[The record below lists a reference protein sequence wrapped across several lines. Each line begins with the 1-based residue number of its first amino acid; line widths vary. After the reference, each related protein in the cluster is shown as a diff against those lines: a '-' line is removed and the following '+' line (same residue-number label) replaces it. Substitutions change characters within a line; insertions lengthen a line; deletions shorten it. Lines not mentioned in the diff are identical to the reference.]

1 MKRPSPALVVA
12 LLALIVALGGTSY
25 AAAKLPKNSVGSKQV
40 KNSSLKAK
48 DIAPGAIGASSI
60 APGAIGA
67 TSIAPGSIGA
77 NSIAPGLIG
86 QKSNVY
92 YGSARTQ
99 KTIIGQVGVDTPYIT
114 LSGLPAG
121 TYLLMAHLT
130 LVKFDAPDTIARCGI
145 KAAGTDSRGGPSGN
159 GSAAALGPGNA
170 SVVVPLTTSM
180 TITSSSTFDAQL
192 YCWQDGTN
200 VKMEEG
206 RLIAQRV
213 DSASVSAGP

>member
-40 KNSSLKAK
+40 KNSSLQAK
-48 DIAPGAIGASSI
+48 DIAPGAIGQTSI

-67 TSIAPGSIGA
+67 TSIAPGVIGE
-77 NSIAPGLIG
+77 
-86 QKSNVY
+86 KSNVY
-92 YGSARTQ
+92 YGIARAQ
-99 KTIIGQVGVDTPYIT
+99 KTIIGSVGVDTPYVT

-121 TYLLMAHLT
+121 TYLLTAHLT

-145 KAAGTDSRGGPSGN
+145 KAAGADSRGGPSGN
-159 GSAAALGPGNA
+159 GSAAAVGPGNA

-180 TITSSSTFDAQL
+180 VITSASTFDAQL
-192 YCWQDGTN
+192 YCWPDGTN

-213 DSASVSAGP
+213 DSVSVSAGP

>member
-25 AAAKLPKNSVGSKQV
+25 AAVKLPKNSVGSKQV
-40 KNSSLKAK
+40 KNSSLQAK
-48 DIAPGAIGASSI
+48 DIAPGAIGETHS
-60 APGAIGA
+60 PGA
-67 TSIAPGSIGA
+67 IGA

-114 LSGLPAG
+114 LSALPAG

-145 KAAGTDSRGGPSGN
+145 KAAGADSRGGPSGN
-159 GSAAALGPGNA
+159 GSAAALGPVDA

-180 TITSSSTFDAQL
+180 TITSASTFDAQL

-213 DSASVSAGP
+213 DSVSVSAGP

>member
-40 KNSSLKAK
+40 KNSSLQAK
-48 DIAPGAIGASSI
+48 DIAPGAIGPASL
-60 APGAIGA
+60 
-67 TSIAPGSIGA
+67 
-77 NSIAPGLIG
+77 APGLLG
-86 QKSNVY
+86 EKSNVY
-92 YGSARTQ
+92 YGIARAQ
-99 KTIIGQVGVDTPYIT
+99 KTIIGAVGVDTPYIT
-114 LSGLPAG
+114 LTGLPAG
-121 TYLLMAHLT
+121 AYLLTAHLT

-145 KAAGTDSRGGPSGN
+145 KAAGADSGAGGDGN
-159 GSAAALGPGNA
+159 RSAAALGPGNA
-170 SVVVPLTTSM
+170 SVVVPLTTSL
-180 TITSSSTFDAQL
+180 TITSASAFDAQL

-213 DSASVSAGP
+213 DSVSVSAGP

>member
-1 MKRPSPALVVA
+1 MNRPSPALAVA

-25 AAAKLPKNSVGSKQV
+25 AAVKLPKNSVGSKQV

-67 TSIAPGSIGA
+67 TSIVPGVIGE
-77 NSIAPGLIG
+77 
-86 QKSNVY
+86 KSNVY
-92 YGSARTQ
+92 YGIARTQ
-99 KTIIGQVGVDTPYIT
+99 KTIIGQVGVDTPYVT
-114 LSGLPAG
+114 LSALPAG

-159 GSAAALGPGNA
+159 GSAAAMGPGNA

-180 TITSSSTFDAQL
+180 VVTSSSTFDAQL

>member
-12 LLALIVALGGTSY
+12 LFALIVALGGTGY

-40 KNSSLKAK
+40 KNSSLQAK
-48 DIAPGAIGASSI
+48 DIAPGAIGQ
-60 APGAIGA
+60 
-67 TSIAPGSIGA
+67 GSIT
-77 NSIAPGLIG
+77 PGLIG
-86 QKSNVY
+86 EKSNVY
-92 YGSARTQ
+92 YGLARTQ
-99 KTIIGQVGVDTPYIT
+99 KTIIGQVGVETPYVT

-121 TYLLMAHLT
+121 TYLLIAHLT

-145 KAAGTDSRGGPSGN
+145 KAAGADSRGAGNGN
-159 GSAAALGPGNA
+159 GSAAGLGPGNA

-180 TITSSSTFDAQL
+180 TITSASTFDAQL

-213 DSASVSAGP
+213 DSISVSGGP

>member
-1 MKRPSPALVVA
+1 MNRPSPALAVA

-25 AAAKLPKNSVGSKQV
+25 AAVKLPKNSVGSKQV

-48 DIAPGAIGASSI
+48 DIAPGAIGATSI

-67 TSIAPGSIGA
+67 TSIAPGVIGE
-77 NSIAPGLIG
+77 
-86 QKSNVY
+86 KSNVY
-92 YGSARTQ
+92 YGIARTQ
-99 KTIIGQVGVDTPYIT
+99 KTIIGQVGVDTPYVT
-114 LSGLPAG
+114 LSALPAG

-159 GSAAALGPGNA
+159 GSAAAMGPGNA

-180 TITSSSTFDAQL
+180 VVTSSSTFDAQL

>member
-40 KNSSLKAK
+40 KDSSLKAK
-48 DIAPGAIGASSI
+48 DIGPGAIGAKSI
-60 APGAIGA
+60 APGVIGE
-67 TSIAPGSIGA
+67 
-77 NSIAPGLIG
+77 
-86 QKSNVY
+86 KSNVY
-92 YGSARTQ
+92 YGIARTQ
-99 KTIIGQVGVDTPYIT
+99 KTIIGSVGVDTPYIT

-121 TYLLMAHLT
+121 SYLLTAHLT

-145 KAAGTDSRGGPSGN
+145 KAAGTDSGAGGDGN
-159 GSAAALGPGNA
+159 RSAAALGPGNA
-170 SVVVPLTTSM
+170 SVVVPLTTSLVV
-180 TITSSSTFDAQL
+180 TSASTFDAQL
-192 YCWQDGTN
+192 YCRQDGTN

-213 DSASVSAGP
+213 DSISVSGGP

>member
-1 MKRPSPALVVA
+1 MKRPSPALAVA

-25 AAAKLPKNSVGSKQV
+25 AAVKLPKNSVGSKQV

-48 DIAPGAIGASSI
+48 DIAPGAIGATSI

-67 TSIAPGSIGA
+67 TSIAPGVIGE
-77 NSIAPGLIG
+77 
-86 QKSNVY
+86 KSNVY
-92 YGSARTQ
+92 YGIARTQ
-99 KTIIGQVGVDTPYIT
+99 KTIIGQVGVDTPYVT
-114 LSGLPAG
+114 LSALPAG

-159 GSAAALGPGNA
+159 GSAAAMGPGNA

-180 TITSSSTFDAQL
+180 VVTSSSTFDAQL

-213 DSASVSAGP
+213 DSVSVTGGP

>member
-40 KNSSLKAK
+40 KNSSLQAK
-48 DIAPGAIGASSI
+48 DIAPGAIGQTSI

-67 TSIAPGSIGA
+67 TSIAPGVIGE
-77 NSIAPGLIG
+77 
-86 QKSNVY
+86 KSNVY
-92 YGSARTQ
+92 YGIARAQ
-99 KTIIGQVGVDTPYIT
+99 KTIIGSVGVDTPYVT

-121 TYLLMAHLT
+121 TYLLTAHLT

-145 KAAGTDSRGGPSGN
+145 KAAGTDSGAGGDGN
-159 GSAAALGPGNA
+159 RSAAALGPGNA
-170 SVVVPLTTSM
+170 SVVVPLTTSL
-180 TITSSSTFDAQL
+180 TITSPSTFDAQL

-213 DSASVSAGP
+213 DSVSVSAGP

>member
-25 AAAKLPKNSVGSKQV
+25 AATKLPKNSVGSKQV

-48 DIAPGAIGASSI
+48 DIAPGAIGA
-60 APGAIGA
+60 
-67 TSIAPGSIGA
+67 TSIAPGVVGE
-77 NSIAPGLIG
+77 
-86 QKSNVY
+86 KSNVY
-92 YGSARTQ
+92 YGIARTQ

-114 LSGLPAG
+114 LSALPAG

-145 KAAGTDSRGGPSGN
+145 KAAGADSRGGPSGN

-180 TITSSSTFDAQL
+180 TVTSGTAFDAQL

-213 DSASVSAGP
+213 DSVSVSAGP